1 VKLEQESA
9 QRRVR
14 LLVRGHAKV
23 PDGRCVLAS
32 CDGVAAKREDAPGA
46 WPEENGLTLMAR
58 FPHAWLTA
66 DEKMQIEVEACAALG
81 LDWAL
86 IRAAWIDY

>member
-1 VKLEQESA
+1 MKLEHEST
-9 QRRVR
+9 QRRTR

-32 CDGVAAKREDAPGA
+32 CDGPN
-46 WPEENGLTLMAR
+46 EEAGLTLMAR
-58 FPHAWLTA
+58 FPHVWLTP

-81 LDWAL
+81 LDWTL